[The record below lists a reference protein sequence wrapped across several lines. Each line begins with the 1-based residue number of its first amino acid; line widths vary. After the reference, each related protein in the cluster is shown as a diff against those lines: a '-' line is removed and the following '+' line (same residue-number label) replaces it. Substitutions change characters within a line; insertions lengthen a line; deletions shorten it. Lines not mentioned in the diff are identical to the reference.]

1 MSGEQST
8 LDEVLAKARA
18 DLDRVAATD
27 VARLPDD
34 HLLVDIRPL
43 HNRVAEGEIPGAVP
57 IERIVLEWRLDPRG
71 DHRIDGFTE
80 DTTVVVFC
88 NEGWS
93 SSLAAR
99 DLRALGL
106 AKATDLVGGFRAY
119 RDAGLP
125 VQEGGTQAVT

>member
-1 MSGEQST
+1 MSAIDDVT
-8 LDEVLAKARA
+8 ATARA
-18 DLDRVAATD
+18 ALDRVAAAD

-43 HNRVAEGEIPGAVP
+43 HNRVAEGEIPGALP
-57 IERIVLEWRLDPRG
+57 IERIVLEWRLDPHG

-80 DTTVVVFC
+80 DTTVVVIC
-88 NEGWS
+88 NEGYA

-99 DLRALGL
+99 DLQALGL
-106 AKATDLVGGFRAY
+106 RRATDLIGGFRAY
-119 RDAGLP
+119 KETGLP

>member
-1 MSGEQST
+1 MSAI
-8 LDEVLAKARA
+8 DDVLAKARA
-18 DLDRVAATD
+18 DLVRVAAAD

-43 HNRVAEGEIPGAVP
+43 HNRVADGEIPGAVP

-106 AKATDLVGGFRAY
+106 RKATDLVGGFRAY

-125 VQEGGTQAVT
+125 VRDGGTQAIT